1 MFSPI
6 YYYHILYD
14 LRVPSII
21 VILARFFIILCFFLC
36 PRHCIRRCRC
46 GRHAY
51 KKKIK
56 KRGRVSV
63 ACRSFNV
70 TPVPFYFRA
79 PVFGEFCFIFLNA
92 FIFVPSPLSGPI
104 PFFTPLLFLRA
115 VVSGSKLGSDPAGP
129 KSSLSRRRVTAR
141 ETHAGRS
148 ERPLNVH
155 TEHIVTGSK
164 RQNRRQES
172 HYSNNT
178 GLPPLTTQRLQ
189 I

>member
-21 VILARFFIILCFFLC
+21 VILERVTRAFFFIILCFFLC

-51 KKKIK
+51 EKKKIK

-79 PVFGEFCFIFLNA
+79 PVFGEFYLSKCILFSFRLPYLGRNRC
-92 FIFVPSPLSGPI
+92 SPLSTFSSGPAFPVRNSEVI
-104 PFFTPLLFLRA
+104 QLALNRASLDGASRHVKRTRGARRGHSTYTP
-115 VVSGSKLGSDPAGP
+115 
-129 KSSLSRRRVTAR
+129 
-141 ETHAGRS
+141 
-148 ERPLNVH
+148 
-155 TEHIVTGSK
+155 
-164 RQNRRQES
+164 
-172 HYSNNT
+172 NT
-178 GLPPLTTQRLQ
+178 L
-189 I
+189 